1 MRLNVYSIFDV
12 AAGAYARPFFLQSD
26 AAAMRL
32 FGDEAVGADNPISAH
47 PEDYSLFRIG
57 TFDDQKGR
65 IEGEP
70 HECLATALEVVAQR
84 QKVDKAAVH
93 NLEVELE
100 KSSAA

>member
-26 AAAMRL
+26 AAALRA

-57 TFDDQKGR
+57 YWDDNKGKLV
-65 IEGEP
+65 GESP
-70 HECLATALEVVAQR
+70 ECLATALEVVAQR
-84 QKVDKAAVH
+84 QKVDRAAVH
-93 NLEVELE
+93 ELDKE
-100 KSSAA
+100 LGSNAA